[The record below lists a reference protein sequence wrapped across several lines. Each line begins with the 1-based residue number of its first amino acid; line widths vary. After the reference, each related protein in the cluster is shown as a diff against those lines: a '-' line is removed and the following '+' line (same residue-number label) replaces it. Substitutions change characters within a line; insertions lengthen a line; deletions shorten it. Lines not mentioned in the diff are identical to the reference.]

1 MVIQKL
7 WIYKA
12 VQKIPPSPN
21 CRNSG
26 DDVGLGTVHRPVLMA
41 LEEEVTEDGMASTSS
56 LTSSVQS
63 PLKAIASAVFSSS
76 APSSSSTQHVNG
88 SSTMTTTPKP
98 VKKDIYRGDC
108 QVDDAGRGGQSAA
121 ETVKFGGSRPCSLP
135 CSLNNNNN
143 NNGIN
148 GFYSPSSP
156 ETPAALPDEEAAL
169 LAKLEEA
176 NRMIE
181 LDSKSL
187 NSLAGTGTSI
197 ASGHSRKS
205 SDASQISLNSGSSA
219 NSQEARSDDNE
230 EDQWS
235 LWGRLVAD
243 WANTYKKRNA
253 YVKDL
258 VRKGIPHHFRGV
270 VWPLLCGA
278 NDSPAKSQ
286 YAEYIKATSACEKVI
301 RRDIA
306 RTYPEHDFFKEKDGL
321 GQESLFNVM
330 KAYSLHDREVGYCQG
345 SAFIV
350 GILLMQMPEEEAFAV
365 VVKLMQEYRLR
376 EIFKPSMA
384 ELGLVLYQLKN
395 LVEELLPDLHA
406 HFLSQSFDTS
416 MYASSWFLTL
426 FSTTLT
432 LSVACRVMDAFL
444 IDGMEIIFRLAVA
457 ILNFGKEDLLSQD
470 MEGMLKYFQKEV
482 PARFDPCPDPLFVA
496 AYNVKYS
503 AKRMKKWEKE
513 YTALKTKEQED
524 QEEVRRLRA
533 ENRMLRQKVSMLETE
548 SSELAERLVRG
559 QVSRAD
565 QEETTFHLK
574 RELEASRQ
582 RDAENTAHLRELQQR
597 LKHMEQENYSRQ
609 SSLEMEPTTSP
620 SLQAELLKQKEELIQ
635 CLQEQLIGGRLRQA
649 EMDSMI
655 RDMKN
660 QLHEHEEDKKRLR
673 EATPDN
679 VVLALQEEL
688 IAVKLREAEATL
700 ALKEL
705 RPKISELS
713 SQWLRHLQEEHTTEN
728 QPTSLESTPKKLL
741 FWENNRSSSS
751 AGNKSDELMTIRLRE
766 MEAVTELRELRLRL
780 MELETQNQVL
790 SNQLKRQ
797 DDEIKAL
804 VSKTEASERLDKEH
818 QSKIKEH
825 ERKYAD
831 LEAKMRE
838 DSMLAR
844 IHDAE
849 HSQHVAELS
858 QKISQLEM
866 KNEQMLT
873 EGELSMVEDSD
884 RVRELQDRIG
894 DLKAE
899 IQRLEHV
906 NRKLGGTNGFSKLA
920 HQQEVSDP
928 SDDDEDMSKLE
939 LRFSPRTSVEN
950 LTS

>member
-1 MVIQKL
+1 M
-7 WIYKA
+7 A
-12 VQKIPPSPN
+12 
-21 CRNSG
+21 
-26 DDVGLGTVHRPVLMA
+26 PVLPD
-41 LEEEVTEDGMASTSS
+41 LCELD
-56 LTSSVQS
+56 
-63 PLKAIASAVFSSS
+63 SSS
-76 APSSSSTQHVNG
+76 DDDGEESNG
-88 SSTMTTTPKP
+88 HGEDYFVFHNPLSFLAVVPD
-98 VKKDIYRGDC
+98 V
-108 QVDDAGRGGQSAA
+108 VDF
-121 ETVKFGGSRPCSLP
+121 E
-135 CSLNNNNN
+135 
-143 NNGIN
+143 
-148 GFYSPSSP
+148 
-156 ETPAALPDEEAAL
+156 
-169 LAKLEEA
+169 
-176 NRMIE
+176 RMIE

-243 WANTYKKRNA
+243 WSNTYKKRNA

-365 VVKLMQEYRLR
+365 VVKLMQDYRLR

-482 PARFDPCPDPLFVA
+482 PARFDPCPDPLFAA

-524 QEEVRRLRA
+524 QEEVRRLRT

-582 RDAENTAHLRELQQR
+582 RDAENNAHLRELQQR

-609 SSLEMEPTTSP
+609 SSLDVEPTTSP

-713 SQWLRHLQEEHTTEN
+713 SQWLRHLQDEHTTEN

-751 AGNKSDELMTIRLRE
+751 AGGNKSDELMTIRLRE
-766 MEAVTELRELRLRL
+766 MEAVTELRELRLRV

-797 DDEIKAL
+797 DEEIKAL
-804 VSKTEASERLDKEH
+804 VSKTEASERLEKEH